1 MSNRLNFLLNH
12 FKIINGENIEFE
24 DSSNFISDG
33 ENYIAIRDNED
44 EPYKFTNYFFNKIVS
59 TDPTSKKIYTQ
70 WLLNVFNKLL
80 NGGRYGKHSDHT
92 KLLRLF
98 NEDLSLIHDNIIEFD
113 GLKKTKRYRDICKNN
128 ISISHILDPTNIYQ
142 FETIEELYDS
152 LFPLKDRDVSALE
165 ERLIIEERNGNGK
178 IIVND
183 KSTILFIPLNYNGA
197 ITFNGLAN
205 WCTARLNNTM
215 FNHYTTANKRPDNK
229 KSKLY
234 VLINKLHDPELDD
247 MNEMVCQIHF
257 ETNQF
262 KDASNRD
269 NMGLV
274 MKFLR
279 NSNGVKNFFYN
290 ELKELLN
297 YSIPQIK
304 TTKGKLASKTY
315 LDVIKKFGMIDL
327 VVNLYNDDLEELNVR
342 GDNSD
347 NNIDLEL
354 NIKEFKKL
362 KVLKLIGINLID
374 FPNMKLSKTIEIISL
389 SNNKLSRFPDEL
401 LELKNVKSINLNH
414 NRITDVPNNMKYLL
428 PENGGSLIN
437 ISLIDNRIPKERI
450 DELQILFKNI
460 VFNH

>member
-165 ERLIIEERNGNGK
+165 QRLIIEERNGNGK

-327 VVNLYNDDLEELNVR
+327 VVNLYSDDLEELNVR

-414 NRITDVPNNMKYLL
+414 NRITDVPNNIKYLL